1 MDFVNFLIKNYLWIV
16 IVFGILVISLIGFL
30 ADRYNKSR
38 KQMKTVKEENKNKEA
53 VNIVDINGDN
63 LVDTNPSLEETP
75 LVTEEMVS
83 ESDNFNFP
91 EVDSSDM
98 TYDPTPI
105 TSTSFESNNDSFMM
119 PEVENNNGSLATEME
134 EVLAETRVEP
144 VQVTNQEPEE
154 PVLSQEINE
163 PVEVVNE
170 WEKSE
175 FNDSSDMNIENSVE
189 SESNMDNSNNIDNTI
204 TDEDFWKL

>member
-16 IVFGILVISLIGFL
+16 IVFGILIISLIGYL

-38 KQMKTVKEENKNKEA
+38 KQNKAMKEEKKNNEQ
-53 VNIVDINGDN
+53 VTIVDIDGNNVIDN
-63 LVDTNPSLEETP
+63 KPLVEETP
-75 LVTEEMVS
+75 IVTEEMVS
-83 ESDNFNFP
+83 EPDNFNFP